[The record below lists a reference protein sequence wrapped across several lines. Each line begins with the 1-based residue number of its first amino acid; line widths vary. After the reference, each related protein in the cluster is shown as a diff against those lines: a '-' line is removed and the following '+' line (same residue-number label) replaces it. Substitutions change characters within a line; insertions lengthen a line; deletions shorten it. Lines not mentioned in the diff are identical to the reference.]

1 MFFSQSNKT
10 KLKLTFSQIRVSV
23 DTTLRLLGFTGTTKR
38 LASITT
44 LKKFPGTFDTRQSS
58 FRHINTMFPHDTAQ
72 YPVVFVNTQ
81 RRLDIFVHWILE
93 CVRYTAKDNVR
104 IELDPI
110 VLGHVM

>member
-1 MFFSQSNKT
+1 
-10 KLKLTFSQIRVSV
+10 
-23 DTTLRLLGFTGTTKR
+23 
-38 LASITT
+38 
-44 LKKFPGTFDTRQSS
+44 
-58 FRHINTMFPHDTAQ
+58 MFPHDTAQ

-110 VLGHVM
+110 VLGHLIQLQVIALSELRTRFL

>member
-1 MFFSQSNKT
+1 
-10 KLKLTFSQIRVSV
+10 
-23 DTTLRLLGFTGTTKR
+23 
-38 LASITT
+38 
-44 LKKFPGTFDTRQSS
+44 
-58 FRHINTMFPHDTAQ
+58 MFPHDTAQ